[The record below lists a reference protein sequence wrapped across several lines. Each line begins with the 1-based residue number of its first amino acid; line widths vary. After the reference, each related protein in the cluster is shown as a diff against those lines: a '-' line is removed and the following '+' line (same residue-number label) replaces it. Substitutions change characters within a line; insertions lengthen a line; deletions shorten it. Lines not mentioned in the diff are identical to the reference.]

1 MTQRL
6 SIRKAAVSVL
16 KPLLVA
22 KNLRR
27 VNSTREIFNF
37 DYFSLN
43 QGETVALIG
52 PNGAGKTTFLLTLA
66 LLHQPTS
73 GTIELD
79 GVTAGPNNLLQLR
92 RRMAVVFQ
100 EPLLLDLSVLG
111 NLTTALR
118 IRKVPRK
125 AAVARAQKWLD
136 LFGVAHICSQRARS
150 LSGGEAQRTSL
161 ARAFALEPD
170 LLFLD
175 EPFASLDY
183 PTRNSL
189 LNDLGRI
196 LRQMKMTTLFVTHD
210 YTEIPFLAEK
220 TAVLFEGRIKKCGSN
235 QDIFGHDF
243 FQRNYWSPWSD

>member
-1 MTQRL
+1 M
-6 SIRKAAVSVL
+6 

-22 KNLRR
+22 RDLRSI
-27 VNSTREIFNF
+27 NATKEIFSV
-37 DYFSLN
+37 DHFSIN
-43 QGETVALIG
+43 KGETIALIG

-73 GTIELD
+73 GSIEFD
-79 GVTAGPNNLLQLR
+79 GITADPGNILQLR

-100 EPLLLDLSVLG
+100 ESLLLDMSVLG
-111 NLTTALR
+111 NITTALR

-125 AAVARAQKWLD
+125 AALARAHKWLD
-136 LFGVAHICSQRARS
+136 LFGIWHIASQQARL
-150 LSGGEAQRTSL
+150 LSGGEAQRANL

-189 LNDLGRI
+189 LNDLGKI
-196 LRQMKMTTLFVTHD
+196 LKQLNMTALFVTHD
-210 YTEIPFLAEK
+210 YTEIPYLAEK
-220 TAVLFEGRIKKCGSN
+220 TAVMFDGRIKKYGSN
-235 QDIFGHDF
+235 QEIFGQDF
-243 FQRNYWSPWSD
+243 FQRNWWSPWSEKEI

>member
-1 MTQRL
+1 
-6 SIRKAAVSVL
+6 L

-22 KNLRR
+22 RNLRR
-27 VNSTREIFNF
+27 ADSAREIFSV

-43 QGETVALIG
+43 QGETIALIG

-73 GTIELD
+73 GSIEID
-79 GVTAGPNNLLQLR
+79 GVIAGPKNLLELR

-100 EPLLLDLSVLG
+100 ESLLLDMSVLG
-111 NLTTALR
+111 NITTALR
-118 IRKVPRK
+118 IRKVPGK
-125 AAVARAQKWLD
+125 AALARAQKWLD
-136 LFGVAHICSQRARS
+136 LFGVGHISSQQARL

-175 EPFASLDY
+175 EPFGSLDY

-189 LNDLGRI
+189 LNDLGAI
-196 LRQMKMTTLFVTHD
+196 LKQMNMTALFVTHD

-220 TAVLFEGRIKKCGSN
+220 TAVMYEGRIKKCGSN
-235 QDIFGHDF
+235 HEIFGQDF
-243 FQRNYWSPWSD
+243 FQRKYWSPWAE

>member
-1 MTQRL
+1 M
-6 SIRKAAVSVL
+6 

-22 KNLRR
+22 RNLRR
-27 VNSTREIFNF
+27 ADSAREIFSV

-43 QGETVALIG
+43 QGETIALIG

-73 GTIELD
+73 GSIEID
-79 GVTAGPNNLLQLR
+79 GVTAGPNNLLHLR

-100 EPLLLDLSVLG
+100 ESLLLDMSVLG

-118 IRKVPRK
+118 IRQAPRK
-125 AAVARAQKWLD
+125 TALARAQKWLD
-136 LFGVAHICSQRARS
+136 IFGVGHISSQQARL

-175 EPFASLDY
+175 EPFGSLDY

-189 LNDLGRI
+189 LNDLGKI
-196 LRQMKMTTLFVTHD
+196 LKQLNMTTLFVTHD

-220 TAVLFEGRIKKCGSN
+220 TAVMYEGRIKKCGSN
-235 QDIFGHDF
+235 QEIFGHDF
-243 FQRNYWSPWSD
+243 FQRNLWSPWAD

>member
-1 MTQRL
+1 M
-6 SIRKAAVSVL
+6 

-22 KNLRR
+22 RNLR
-27 VNSTREIFNF
+27 VVDSAREIFNV
-37 DYFSLN
+37 DYFSIN
-43 QGETVALIG
+43 QGETIALIG

-66 LLHQPTS
+66 LLRQPTS
-73 GTIELD
+73 GSIEFGGLI
-79 GVTAGPNNLLQLR
+79 AGPHNTLQLR

-100 EPLLLDLSVLG
+100 ESLLLDMSVLG
-111 NLTTALR
+111 NITTALR

-125 AAVARAQKWLD
+125 EALARAHKWLNLLGIED
-136 LFGVAHICSQRARS
+136 ISSQRARS

-161 ARAFALEPD
+161 ARAFALEPE

-189 LNDLGRI
+189 LNDLGGI
-196 LRQMKMTTLFVTHD
+196 LRQTNTTALFVTHD

-220 TAVLFEGRIKKCGSN
+220 TAVMYEGRITKFGTN
-235 QDIFGHDF
+235 QEIFGRDF
-243 FQRNYWSPWSD
+243 FERNPWSPWSD